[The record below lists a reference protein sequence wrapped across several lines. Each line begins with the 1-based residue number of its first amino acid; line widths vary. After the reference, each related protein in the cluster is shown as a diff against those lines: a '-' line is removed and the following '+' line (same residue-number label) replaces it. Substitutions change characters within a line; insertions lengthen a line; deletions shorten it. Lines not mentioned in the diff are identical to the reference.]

1 MPIDDKIKD
10 KKQQYDINREEA
22 KIWALSSGKIDKCEY
37 LTGQEKLPSAQ
48 KTVIEQA
55 KFTYSPSGKAWEG
68 QGKKHIKA
76 IENHGKQLIMSTGE
90 KDSLALLKQKE
101 IFDELVNERRLES
114 NRLSEGIDFN
124 N

>member
-1 MPIDDKIKD
+1 
-10 KKQQYDINREEA
+10 
-22 KIWALSSGKIDKCEY
+22 
-37 LTGQEKLPSAQ
+37 
-48 KTVIEQA
+48 
-55 KFTYSPSGKAWEG
+55 
-68 QGKKHIKA
+68 
-76 IENHGKQLIMSTGE
+76 MSTGE